1 MKFNKSSLSLL
12 FASLIVMIGASSCKK
27 TKSSLTGWDYNSSKN
42 GGFEVNTKYKGQA
55 TGPGLVLVTGGT
67 FTMGNTEQDVMYDWN
82 SIPRRVTVASFYMD
96 ETEVAN
102 IHYLEYLYWLT
113 RVYSADYPLVVRGAL
128 PDTLV
133 WRDELAYNEPYVE
146 NYLRHPAY
154 QYYPVVGVSWLQAN
168 EFCKWRSDRVN
179 EQILIEK
186 GILNVNP
193 NQFNEDNFNTES
205 YLLGQYEGSVRK
217 NVKDLNPNGSGERKV
232 RFEDGMMLPSYRLP
246 TEAEWEFAALGL
258 IGNKTKKEERI
269 TDRRIYPWGSTTS
282 RYSKHG
288 AWHGDFLANFK
299 RGNGDN
305 MGIAGQ
311 MNDNANITAPV
322 FTYMPNDYGLY
333 NMSGN
338 VNEWVLDNYR
348 PMTSGD
354 ESDFNP
360 YRGNVFKTKELD
372 EDGIPTEK
380 DSLGRI
386 KYRDVTTEE
395 SMSRRN
401 YKRGY
406 NIDYLDGDSSSWVT
420 YEYGVSTLINDKAR
434 VFKGGSWKDRAYY
447 LAPGARRFLN
457 EEMSTDDLGFRCAM
471 IRVGSQGGNEM
482 NDGKAFKKTKKAAKA
497 NGKSRKK
504 NSSRKL
510 N

>member
-1 MKFNKSSLSLL
+1 MKRFLFSWRTLSAILVVIA
-12 FASLIVMIGASSCKK
+12 FSSCKK
-27 TKSSLTGWDYNSSKN
+27 QSSSTTGWNYNDPKN
-42 GGFEVNTKYKGQA
+42 GGFEVRKYEGQA
-55 TGPGLVLVTGGT
+55 TGPGLVLIEGGT
-67 FTMGNTEQDVMYDWN
+67 FTMGNTEQDVTYDWN
-82 SIPRRVTVASFYMD
+82 NIPRRVTVASFYMD

-102 IHYLEYLYWLT
+102 VHYLEYLYWLG
-113 RVYSADYPLVVRGAL
+113 RVFGSDYPAVVRAAL

-154 QYYPVVGVSWLQAN
+154 RYYPVVGVSWLQAN
-168 EFCKWRSDRVN
+168 EFAKWRTDRVN
-179 EQILIEK
+179 EGILVKK
-186 GILNVNP
+186 GILNDNP

-205 YLLGQYEGSVRK
+205 YLLGQYEGSVKK
-217 NVKDLNPNGSGERKV
+217 NMKDINPNGSGERKV
-232 RFEDGMMLPSYRLP
+232 RFEDGILLPSYRLP

-258 IGNKTKKEERI
+258 VGNKTKKEERI

-311 MNDNANITAPV
+311 LNDNADITAPV
-322 FTYMPNDYGLY
+322 YTYFPNDYGLY

-348 PMTSGD
+348 TLTSGD
-354 ESDFNP
+354 ENDFNP
-360 YRGNVFKTKELD
+360 YRGNVFRTKELD
-372 EDGIPTEK
+372 EDGVPIEK

-386 KYRDVTTEE
+386 VYRDVTAEE
-395 SMSRRN
+395 SASRLN
-401 YKRGY
+401 YKKGY
-406 NIDYLDGDSSSWVT
+406 NIDYLDGDSSSWVE
-420 YEYGVSTLINDKAR
+420 YEYSVTTLINDKAR
-434 VFKGGSWKDRAYY
+434 VYKGGSWKDRAYW
-447 LAPGARRFLN
+447 LAPGSRRFLD
-457 EEMSTDDLGFRCAM
+457 EAKSLDDLGFRCSM
-471 IRVGSQGGNEM
+471 IRVGSPAGNKSM
-482 NDGKAFKKTKKAAKA
+482 AGKTFKKTKKSAKM
-497 NGKSRKK
+497 NNKQRRKNNPK
-504 NSSRKL
+504 RL